1 VKICKVDGCNDKHYA
16 KGYCSKHYSQWQRY
30 GNILNRTK
38 YDSNEIILHDD
49 YAEIVIYNNECKE
62 VAKVLIDLEDVE
74 RCKKYKWCLKGN
86 GYVHNGKIHLHRFI
100 MDCQDD
106 MFVDHINRNK
116 LDNRKCNLRICT
128 RRQNNFNR
136 GIRND
141 NTSGIIGVS
150 FDKRRNK
157 WRSRIQV
164 DKKEKH
170 LGYFNTV
177 KEAIRARKQAEL
189 EYFGEYRNKKDE
201 E

>member
-1 VKICKVDGCNDKHYA
+1 MKICKVDGCNDKTHG
-16 KGYCSKHYSQWQRY
+16 KGYCNKHYRQFKRY
-30 GNILNRTK
+30 GKVRRTLK
-38 YDSNEIILHDD
+38 DPNEIILYDN
-49 YAEIVIYNNECKE
+49 YAEIILYDMNSNEKSR
-62 VAKVLIDLEDVE
+62 VLIDLDDMHKV
-74 RCKKYKWCLKGN
+74 KKYKWCLKGN

-106 MFVDHINRNK
+106 MSVDHINRNK

-177 KEAIRARKQAEL
+177 EEAIRARKQAEL